1 MEIVWQGRRE
11 VVKQQKVAKEKVDE
25 EKVIYR
31 GEKIY
36 YEVSVGN
43 KDYESLKL
51 NTEVV
56 GKDYRTEMVSKT
68 TPPTRWMWW
77 RDVRPGWFRG
87 IQWRCSTCTTRC
99 TKTGRSSFSST

>member
-1 MEIVWQGRRE
+1 M
-11 VVKQQKVAKEKVDE
+11 KQQKVAKEKVDE
-25 EKVIYR
+25 ENVIYR

-56 GKDYRTEMVSKT
+56 GKVYRTEMVSKT

-77 RDVRPGWFRG
+77 RDVRPGWCRG

>member
-1 MEIVWQGRRE
+1 M
-11 VVKQQKVAKEKVDE
+11 KHQKVAKEKVTNSSKVVLDVLVDVVGDLHTQVEVVDE

-36 YEVSVGN
+36 YEISVGN

-56 GKDYRTEMVSKT
+56 GKVYNTEMVSKIKLHRQ
-68 TPPTRWMWW
+68 PDGCGGEM
-77 RDVRPGWFRG
+77 
-87 IQWRCSTCTTRC
+87 
-99 TKTGRSSFSST
+99 